1 MLKVQQQQHRT
12 RSLDRI
18 SGHSDGFNCAGL
30 SSMEHNTNMLNG
42 YEPQS
47 NLPQPIPHPRL
58 HEDPPQPLNVY
69 PTSATQPS
77 RRSLNRAS
85 ERHSSSPVAGGQGG
99 AKKRSTSRGS
109 NPTIAGGATK
119 RQTSNLNKGAAKRL
133 GRRAQTLQQQDDASQ
148 SLMVV
153 QNDTISNKNDA
164 TLIANL
170 EQEVRSLKF
179 ELGQKSEILAMK
191 TDALKNV
198 QDQLDKQK
206 RRLTTDAYKMQ
217 TELQ

>member
-1 MLKVQQQQHRT
+1 
-12 RSLDRI
+12 
-18 SGHSDGFNCAGL
+18 
-30 SSMEHNTNMLNG
+30 MEHNGNMLNG

-47 NLPQPIPHPRL
+47 CLPQPIPHPRL
-58 HEDPPQPLNVY
+58 HEDPPQPLSVF

-77 RRSLNRAS
+77 RRSLNRVS
-85 ERHSSSPVAGGQGG
+85 EHHSSSPVAGGQAGI
-99 AKKRSTSRGS
+99 KRSTSRGS
-109 NPTIAGGATK
+109 NPTITGAK
-119 RQTSNLNKGAAKRL
+119 RQTSHATKRL
-133 GRRAQTLQQQDDASQ
+133 GRRAQTIQQQDDPSQ

-164 TLIANL
+164 NLIANL

-179 ELGQKSEILAMK
+179 ELDQKSEILALK